1 MENSKKKFGRYSI
14 IATAVINTAFL
25 IGLIVITQYL
35 VFRPILQDIDYKV
48 TNTSEVFQIYPQASS
63 GDQKALDRLEQLT
76 HKDTSS
82 AYTVLGMIYRKD
94 ALKQAGV
101 DMNDPNV
108 DFLPV
113 DLSKSNELIMRAVEE
128 LRDLEL
134 LIVLRYSEQLYNN
147 EKSDKILSGLTE
159 KTLPTEIKNKIR
171 FVTYST
177 LDQQIK
183 DQLRDCKA
191 KLEEKFKNEVNFL
204 INFNSFGS
212 CTKNPPDGS
221 ISRSWDIYQNAK
233 IVQHDTEILKMTL

>member
-1 MENSKKKFGRYSI
+1 MENTKKKFGRYSI

-35 VFRPILQDIDYKV
+35 VFTPILEAIDYKA
-48 TNTSEVFQIYPQASS
+48 TNTEEVFQIYPQASS

-82 AYTVLGMIYRKD
+82 AYTILGMIYRKD

-101 DMNDPNV
+101 DMKDPNAN
-108 DFLPV
+108 FQSV

-134 LIVLRYSEQLYNN
+134 LIVLRYSEEQYNDK
-147 EKSDKILSGLTE
+147 KSDAILSGLTE

-171 FVTYST
+171 FLTYST
-177 LDQQIK
+177 LDQQMK
-183 DQLRDCKA
+183 DQLNDCRV
-191 KLEEKFKNEVNFL
+191 KLEEKFKNEVKFL
-204 INFNSFGS
+204 INFNSVGA

-221 ISRSWDIYQNAK
+221 ISRSLDIYQNAK
-233 IVQHDTEILKMTL
+233 NVQQDIEFTKKTL